1 MTAYYIYNMWNLP
14 YWQLLH
20 MLCHN
25 ILVIVSVDTITIAT
39 PTLPFSS
46 SNNFYLPSIECIKY
60 LYQMKLTRQ
69 NLAIQLSKIV
79 GNCSSVLMAQLQLV
93 FWKLLNFQKAFH
105 FSNCQKIKKKQTIP
119 PPKMQIPS
127 LCENDIR
134 IFNVFLSIVFLLWVD
149 LMIFKFVTEH
159 LPQIFIWCQWM
170 DQKPTKN
177 SRSETENLEKYMS

>member
-25 ILVIVSVDTITIAT
+25 ILVIVSVDTTTIAT

-69 NLAIQLSKIV
+69 NLAIQLSQIV
-79 GNCSSVLMAQLQLV
+79 GNCSSVLMAQLQLL

-105 FSNCQKIKKKQTIP
+105 FSNCQKIKKKEPNKQSPQNANT
-119 PPKMQIPS
+119 KSVWKRHTYFQCFS
-127 LCENDIR
+127 
-134 IFNVFLSIVFLLWVD
+134 FNSFS
-149 LMIFKFVTEH
+149 FVSG
-159 LPQIFIWCQWM
+159 F
-170 DQKPTKN
+170 DDF
-177 SRSETENLEKYMS
+177 